1 MDIDEFDKIWDA
13 LMRGQ
18 KPNWVG
24 RSVGG
29 SKHVPSPIDEDEWN
43 RHAKAKEY
51 ELIRGK
57 DKARYI
63 FDLGGMQKEE
73 IIVQL
78 EGSALMISG
87 DSEMK
92 SFLFNVDIESDMI
105 NPRAKFNG
113 GILEIIFDLTESKV
127 VDIPIE

>member
-1 MDIDEFDKIWDA
+1 
-13 LMRGQ
+13 
-18 KPNWVG
+18 
-24 RSVGG
+24 
-29 SKHVPSPIDEDEWN
+29 
-43 RHAKAKEY
+43 
-51 ELIRGK
+51 
-57 DKARYI
+57 
-63 FDLGGMQKEE
+63 
-73 IIVQL
+73 
-78 EGSALMISG
+78 MISG

>member
-24 RSVGG
+24 GSVGG

-43 RHAKAKEY
+43 RQAKAKEY

-87 DSEMK
+87 DGEMK
-92 SFLFNVDIESDMI
+92 SFLFNIDIESDMI

>member
-18 KPNWVG
+18 KSNWVG

>member
-13 LMRGQ
+13 LMKGQ
-18 KPNWVG
+18 RPDW
-24 RSVGG
+24 GG
-29 SKHVPSPIDEDEWN
+29 KDKHVPSPIDEGEWD
-43 RHAKAKEY
+43 RQAKVKDY

-73 IIVQL
+73 IIIQM
-78 EGSALMISG
+78 EGYSLMISG
-87 DSEMK
+87 DSEMR
-92 SFLFNVDIESDMI
+92 SFLFNVDVDNDLA

-113 GILEIIFDLTESKV
+113 GILEIIFDITESKL
-127 VDIPIE
+127 VDVHIE